1 MKALTYII
9 AAGLLFSGTNVSAQS
24 SDPFYMSG
32 AANAC
37 FKQTERAISGSS
49 AVELS
54 TAACN
59 IALDNW
65 SLSPAQEVSLL
76 HNRGIIQLGQGYVNA
91 AFASF
96 EQAVEKSSQAGKP
109 HLALAQ
115 LAQKRGD
122 LVRAVELY
130 DQLLAE
136 EINDPV
142 IKTNRD
148 VIANNRDLAM
158 RNLQQR
164 QIANTTP

>member
-9 AAGLLFSGTNVSAQS
+9 ATGLLFSGANAFAQS

-37 FKQTERAISGSS
+37 FKQAERAISGSS

-59 IALDNW
+59 IALDNRP
-65 SLSPAQEVSLL
+65 LSAQQEVSML
-76 HNRGIIQLGQGYVNA
+76 HNRGIVQLAQGYVDA

-96 EQAVEKSSQAGKP
+96 EQAIEKSSQAGQP

-136 EINDPV
+136 GISDPV
-142 IKTNRD
+142 IKANRD
-148 VIANNRDLAM
+148 AVVNNRELAL
-158 RNLQQR
+158 RNLHQR
-164 QIANTTP
+164 QVAETTP

>member
-9 AAGLLFSGTNVSAQS
+9 ATGLLFPGANAFAQS

-32 AANAC
+32 ADHAC
-37 FKQTERAISGSS
+37 FKQTERAISGAS

-65 SLSPAQEVSLL
+65 PLSPKQEVSLL
-76 HNRGIIQLGQGYVNA
+76 HNRGIIQLGQGYVDA

-96 EQAVEKSSQAGKP
+96 EQAVEKSSQAGRP

-136 EINDPV
+136 GISDPV
-142 IKTNRD
+142 ITTNRD
-148 VIANNRDLAM
+148 AIVNNRDLAL

-164 QIANTTP
+164 QIADTTP

>member
-9 AAGLLFSGTNVSAQS
+9 ATGLLFTGANAFAQS

-37 FKQTERAISGSS
+37 FKQTERAISGTS

-59 IALDNW
+59 IALDNRP
-65 SLSPAQEVSLL
+65 LSAEQEVALL
-76 HNRGIIQLGQGYVNA
+76 HNRGIIQLAQGYVDA
-91 AFASF
+91 AFVSF
-96 EQAVEKSSQAGKP
+96 EQALENSSQAGQP

-122 LVRAVELY
+122 LGRAVELY

-136 EINDPV
+136 GVNDPV
-142 IKTNRD
+142 ITTNRD
-148 VIANNRDLAM
+148 AIVNNRELAL
-158 RNLQQR
+158 RNLHQR
-164 QIANTTP
+164 QIADTTP

>member
-9 AAGLLFSGTNVSAQS
+9 VTGLLFSGANALAQS

-37 FKQTERAISGSS
+37 FKQTERAISGTS

-59 IALDNW
+59 IALDNRP
-65 SLSPAQEVSLL
+65 LSAEQEVSLL
-76 HNRGIIQLGQGYVNA
+76 HNRGIIQLAQGYADA

-96 EQAVEKSSQAGKP
+96 EQAIEKSSQAGQP

-122 LVRAVELY
+122 LDRAVELY
-130 DQLLAE
+130 DQLLTE
-136 EINDPV
+136 GISDPV
-142 IKTNRD
+142 IKNNRD
-148 VIANNRDLAM
+148 VIVNNRELAL
-158 RNLQQR
+158 RNLHLR
-164 QIANTTP
+164 QIADSTH